1 MMARGPIGSF
11 RAIGSGLILALGP
24 SLVIAM
30 ADPVSLRALVLGLAC
45 ALVVLVGALQRWSAP
60 MLIGGAV
67 GVALVLREVGHADVL
82 PQWLVIGLIGV
93 VLTALGV
100 TWERSLAR
108 EHGRAHV

>member
-45 ALVVLVGALQRWSAP
+45 ALVVLVGALPRWSAP

-67 GVALVLREVGHADVL
+67 GVALVLREVGHAAVL
-82 PQWLVIGLIGV
+82 PHRLFIGLIV
-93 VLTALGV
+93 
-100 TWERSLAR
+100 EI
-108 EHGRAHV
+108 GRASCSERVCQYV

>member
-1 MMARGPIGSF
+1 MIARGPIGSF

-45 ALVVLVGALQRWSAP
+45 SLVVLVGALQRWSAP

-82 PQWLVIGLIGV
+82 
-93 VLTALGV
+93 
-100 TWERSLAR
+100 RSE
-108 EHGRAHV
+108 EHTSELQSLMSISYAVFCLKKN

>member
-1 MMARGPIGSF
+1 
-11 RAIGSGLILALGP
+11 
-24 SLVIAM
+24 M

-82 PQWLVIGLIGV
+82 PPWLVIGLIGV

-100 TWERSLAR
+100 TWDRILAR
-108 EHGRAHV
+108 LKAAPARDPKSGVEGKGGSERCGLGWCAMSEP